1 MHRSASQILVTVKSA
16 LIMWPACR
24 VNDACPWI
32 SLYAK
37 PVSFF
42 RIYREPHQ
50 N

>member
-32 SLYAK
+32 PAVDNRAQIST
-37 PVSFF
+37 VGFS
-42 RIYREPHQ
+42 
-50 N
+50 NNGW